1 MTQGKRRI
9 GLSLRAKM
17 LGILAGAGIF
27 ALIATSVLI
36 YAVRQADQNLAR
48 ATVAQHNMELLMLL
62 SGRISDYGL
71 AALEAVQSGSA
82 GNQLLEAGHRRV
94 DALFTEIGASIG
106 RQVGLLGSD
115 DERNATATKSLTIAR
130 LKARFGS
137 LHSQVGQ
144 SAASAESDDAKTNAV
159 RGALGAFGLSFAP
172 VFSQALEDE
181 RTEARRARADMS
193 SLRDRVIVFA
203 LVWAVTG
210 LVVAGM
216 LYLLAGRSIL
226 RRIAETVS
234 GATAIASGELDRRL
248 TVSGRDELA
257 LLMARF
263 NRMAASFSRKQAGLL
278 AAQSELAET
287 VASRTADLR
296 DANRRLEEIDENRRR
311 FFADISHE
319 LRTPLTVILGEA
331 ELTLKQGGD
340 VSAEAT
346 SKSMTAIQARAKMLR
361 RRVDDMLR
369 VARSESGQ
377 LDLRLEEN
385 DVNAI
390 VVEALEDAAPFGRKK
405 RVQIEAETDPDPLMC
420 ICDSEWLRQAVS
432 GILNNA
438 IKYSQPGSTVRVRSQ
453 KAHKSAVVTVCDT
466 GYGISQADLPRI
478 FDRFHRG
485 DDTERQQEGGYGI
498 GLSLVK
504 WIVDEHNG
512 SIVAK
517 SPAAEGETAA
527 VGAEPGTIVTV
538 ALPLRLS
545 ERT

>member
-1 MTQGKRRI
+1 MTQRKRRI

-27 ALIATSVLI
+27 ALIAASVLI
-36 YAVRQADQNLAR
+36 YAARQADQNLAR
-48 ATVAQHNMELLMLL
+48 ATAAQHNMELLMLL
-62 SGRISDYGL
+62 SGRVSDYGL
-71 AALEAVQSGSA
+71 AALEAVRSGSA
-82 GNQLLEAGHRRV
+82 SDQLLEAGHRRV

-106 RQVGLLGSD
+106 RQVELLGSD
-115 DERNATATKSLTIAR
+115 DARNATATKSLTIAR

-137 LHSQVGQ
+137 LHSQVVQ
-144 SAASAESDDAKTNAV
+144 SAASAETDDGKTNAV
-159 RGALGAFGLSFAP
+159 RGAMGAFGISFAP

-181 RTEARRARADMS
+181 RSEARRARADMS
-193 SLRDRVIVFA
+193 SLRDRVILFA

-210 LVVAGM
+210 LFVAGT

-263 NRMAASFSRKQAGLL
+263 NRMAASFSRKQADLL
-278 AAQSELAET
+278 AAQDELAET

-340 VSAEAT
+340 VPAEAII
-346 SKSMTAIQARAKMLR
+346 KSMTAIQARAKTLR
-361 RRVDDMLR
+361 RRVNDMLR

-385 DVNAI
+385 DVNMI
-390 VVEALEDAAPFGRKK
+390 VAEALEDAAPFGRKK
-405 RVQIEAETDPDPLMC
+405 RVNIEMETDLEPLMC
-420 ICDSEWLRQAVS
+420 ICDRAEWLRQAVS

-438 IKYSQPGSTVRVRSQ
+438 IKYSQPGSTVRIRSQ

-485 DDTERQQEGGYGI
+485 DDKERQQEGGYGI

-504 WIVDEHNG
+504 WIVDEHNPKFI
-512 SIVAK
+512 S
-517 SPAAEGETAA
+517 
-527 VGAEPGTIVTV
+527 
-538 ALPLRLS
+538 
-545 ERT
+545 